1 MIKKTNTLN
10 FLKSPWSLLIIILL
24 IIIFF
29 SIYVQQNKLFTSEHF
44 SQQIINGN
52 LIKCKNNTTGYLIP
66 NFTCLKECKDKIVKL
81 EKDGKMTD
89 ELYRCEE
96 NFPNNYVWTNYI
108 PQEEE
113 QNS

>member
-1 MIKKTNTLN
+1 MIKKMKSLN
-10 FLKSPWSLLIIILL
+10 FLKSPWSLMIIILL

-29 SIYVQQNKLFTSEHF
+29 SIYVQQNKLLTFEKF
-44 SQQIINGN
+44 SQKILNGN
-52 LIKCKNNTTGYLIP
+52 KIKCNNNTTGYLIP
-66 NFTCLKECKDKIVKL
+66 NFTCLKECQGKIVKL
-81 EKDGKMTD
+81 EKDGQMTN

-96 NFPNNYVWTNYI
+96 NFPNNYIWTNYT